1 MKATRIQKI
10 VRKLDRHTLEVAKK
24 ASKTMVVKMT
34 GMVVGLLIS
43 VFLGRALGPEGL
55 GVINLANKLGL
66 LLLVITMFGF
76 QLVIVKHVSIANSN
90 KNYKEVAS
98 KVKTGLVFNGSLA
111 LIIAIIGT
119 LSLPFILSSPTKN
132 HELYI
137 PLLIAFSMLIPQ
149 SISRVYAAALNGLGK
164 IWQAN
169 LVDKTLSFILVGIGL
184 FTFWVF
190 QIDFNV
196 VDVLLLFG
204 VSRVLLVIAVKLLWN
219 NYFKEKVKGTFQLK
233 PMIKMGL
240 PLLLV
245 SGTSIIASN
254 ADAIMLGALGT
265 MKDVGLYSVAA
276 ILALL
281 TSFFLQVTNTAIA
294 PKMASLYNN
303 SKLGEMQLMVTR
315 ITNSLAIIAFLFIVL
330 FTVGGSWLLS
340 LWGTEFQ
347 EAYWILIILSAGQVV
362 NIATGCSGMLL
373 VMCGHEKIHGWISLT
388 MLLLNISL
396 NVIMIINFGAIGAA
410 IATASTFILDNL
422 AKVFFA
428 RKKIGILTL
437 PKIRRYKK

>member
-10 VRKLDRHTLEVAKK
+10 IRKLDSHTLEVAKK
-24 ASKTMVVKMT
+24 ASKTMLVKMT
-34 GMVVGLLIS
+34 GMAVGLFIS
-43 VFLGRALGPEGL
+43 IFLGRTLGPEGL
-55 GVINLANKLGL
+55 GIINLANKLGL

-76 QLVIVKHVSIANSN
+76 QLVIVKHVSIANVN
-90 KNYKEVAS
+90 KNDKEIAS
-98 KVKTGLVFNGSLA
+98 KVKTGLIFNGSLA
-111 LIIAIIGT
+111 LCIAIVGV
-119 LSLPFILSSPTKN
+119 LLLPFILNFPADN
-132 HELYI
+132 QDLYI

-149 SISRVYAAALNGLGK
+149 SIARVYAAALNGLGK

-169 LVDKTLSFILVGIGL
+169 LVDKTLSFILVAIGL
-184 FTFWVF
+184 FSFWVF
-190 QIDFNV
+190 NVEFNV
-196 VDVLLLFG
+196 VNVLLLFG
-204 VSRVLLVIAVKLLWN
+204 LSRVLLVIVVKLLWN
-219 NYFKEKVKGTFQLK
+219 NSFKKKVKGTFQLK
-233 PMIKMGL
+233 PMLKMGL

-254 ADAIMLGALGT
+254 ADALMLGSLGT

-281 TSFFLQVTNTAIA
+281 TSFFLQVTNTTIA
-294 PKMASLYNN
+294 PKMASLYDN
-303 SKLGEMQLMVTR
+303 SKLDEMQVMVSR
-315 ITNSLAIIAFLFIVL
+315 VTNFLALIALLFIVF
-330 FTVGGSWLLS
+330 FTFFGNWLLG

-347 EAYWILIILSAGQVV
+347 DAYWILITLSIGQFV

-396 NVIMIINFGAIGAA
+396 NIIMIINFGALGAA
-410 IATASTFILDNL
+410 IATASTVILDNL

-428 RKKIGILTL
+428 KKKIGILTL
-437 PKIRRYKK
+437 PKVNLYKK